1 MDDNGG
7 SAERAFRALTAEVS
21 GTHQAVRALQESLEQ
36 RRPVDTTETLGVIVS
51 RLNTVAQS
59 LAVIEKHPALKLTPE
74 QHARAV
80 VLAGEGLLRE
90 AEQKF
95 DGAAR
100 DFTFAQRELVQLV
113 GTIRERHQQW
123 EWLAWTGLGA
133 FFLGLLIS
141 PMFARV
147 LPFGWDGQIAA
158 FIMNADRWDAGSILM
173 KAQSP
178 EAWNVLMAAGKLTA
192 DNSAALVACRDAA
205 AKMKKEQ
212 RCNIAVPAP

>member
-1 MDDNGG
+1 MDESG
-7 SAERAFRALTAEVS
+7 SAERAFRALTAEV
-21 GTHQAVRALQESLEQ
+21 GGARQAIRALQEAWE
-36 RRPVDTTETLGVIVS
+36 RRPPVDTTETLGVIVS

-59 LAVIEKHPALKLTPE
+59 LALIEKHPALKLTPD

-100 DFTFAQRELVQLV
+100 DFTHAQRDLVEVV
-113 GTIRERHQQW
+113 GTIRGRREQW
-123 EWLAWTGLGA
+123 AWLAIGA
-133 FFLGLLIS
+133 GTAMLVGILIS
-141 PMFARV
+141 PVLASW
-147 LPFGWDGQIAA
+147 LPFGWDGQVAA
-158 FIMNADRWDAGSILM
+158 YIMRADRWDAGSALM

-192 DNSAALVACRDAA
+192 DNSAALAACRDAA
-205 AKMKKEQ
+205 AKAKKEQ
-212 RCNIAVPAP
+212 RCGIVVPAP